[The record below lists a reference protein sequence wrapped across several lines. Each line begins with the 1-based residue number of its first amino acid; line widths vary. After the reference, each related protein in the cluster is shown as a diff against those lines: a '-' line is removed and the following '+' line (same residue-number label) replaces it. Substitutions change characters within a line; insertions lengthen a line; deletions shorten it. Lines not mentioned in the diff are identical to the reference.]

1 MSDEPHRLPNSCAEC
16 EHLKNGFTE
25 LAPCWECGLES
36 SEIEGTSVLV
46 EGHDGKP
53 FNFRPFWCLLNRG
66 EVTT

>member
-1 MSDEPHRLPNSCAEC
+1 MSAETHELPNSCAEC

-36 SEIEGTSVLV
+36 GECVSVLV

-53 FNFRPFWCLLNRG
+53 FSFRPFWCQLNRG
-66 EVTT
+66 EVME